1 MMSQKDELA
10 FDLSELQGAFQR
22 MAARYDK
29 VKLLDQQKEYGR
41 KKREDVPTSFEM
53 INDHASS
60 TRYKRRQETD
70 EVLTYIHGGRNGAIL
85 GAWDFVSAHISQS
98 LLDKLISS
106 YKRGKYL
113 QGIFGKA
120 VKNYCQSE
128 DAMKKA
134 VAIKYQ
140 NYLSRRKYNFVC
152 KTQNSVF
159 DPEKELWVPRNL
171 KCLGLDLRL
180 PSLVSQDK
188 VDNFVKALNI
198 GYVSP
203 IPNCSGV
210 SRTVTGLVFMI
221 LDLHLRVPHLKK
233 KLIWFNEN
241 EYNFIFQFSDDGAPE
256 TSELTVSI
264 GSLTLWNFGEMVR
277 SREYHYLLHC
287 LSVKEKEEIMATI
300 WKQHTEEM
308 QMLEGNIFHVAGCE
322 CTVQFQPSADQSW
335 QSWANNETT
344 QAATYPSPFANVS
357 KSNMNVVNGSIGN
370 SESYTWKPFSLE
382 QRKKDVE
389 RLESFTKSL
398 PTNSSE
404 TSKHKRKL
412 EFMAENGIRQLG
424 YPRIGKYADLQRPEP
439 VHTEINSWGHLISVI
454 YREAV
459 RRNRINEFLAILAA
473 PVSHFTSKSQVPNE
487 EKTSHKDQGSDKINI
502 AEGTGERSCQVNL
515 VISACSDFSDA
526 LSKVKNSSQKYSQA
540 GCGLP
545 FIANLIKDH
554 YSDEKERHKSLSIRL
569 IGEQAVQLARYSYRL
584 LDSLAMENESEQERV
599 KRLALC
605 KISQLLRDAATLFN
619 KVHVTSAEVSQ
630 LKEIC
635 QIYFNIY
642 ALFLPESLNI
652 TVWTLG
658 YALPYH
664 ADLLYKEFKIGYGI
678 ISLQAKESKHAA
690 VKYDLTLSNRSRSE
704 GINGKWF
711 QVMRANYVRAFY
723 LPEHHPLPSMYV
735 SHFTSRIPPNAEND
749 VCLCSRPTNFED
761 SCETCVLA
769 ENLIVRPAIEGK
781 LTAEVVSILKP
792 IVCPSCSTRFSDVA
806 SLEVHGN
813 IHKKSVPARLNNPI
827 HVRSLKLEQLKA
839 ELRKYK
845 LSLSGNKTC

>member
-1 MMSQKDELA
+1 M
-10 FDLSELQGAFQR
+10 
-22 MAARYDK
+22 
-29 VKLLDQQKEYGR
+29 
-41 KKREDVPTSFEM
+41 
-53 INDHASS
+53 
-60 TRYKRRQETD
+60 
-70 EVLTYIHGGRNGAIL
+70 
-85 GAWDFVSAHISQS
+85 SAHISQS

-120 VKNYCQSE
+120 VKDYCKSE
-128 DAMKKA
+128 DAMKKE

-210 SRTVTGLVFMI
+210 SRTVTGPVFMI

-233 KLIWFNEN
+233 KLIRFNEN
-241 EYNFIFQFSDDGAPE
+241 KYNFIFQFSDDGAPE
-256 TSELTVSI
+256 TSELTMSI
-264 GSLTLWNFGEMVR
+264 GSLTLWNFAEMVR

-287 LSVKEKEEIMATI
+287 LSVKEKEEIMTTI

-308 QMLEGNIFHVAGCE
+308 QMLEGNIFHVVGCE

-357 KSNMNVVNGSIGN
+357 KSNMNVVNGSIGS

-439 VHTEINSWGHLISVI
+439 VHTEINS
-454 YREAV
+454 
-459 RRNRINEFLAILAA
+459 
-473 PVSHFTSKSQVPNE
+473 
-487 EKTSHKDQGSDKINI
+487 
-502 AEGTGERSCQVNL
+502 
-515 VISACSDFSDA
+515 
-526 LSKVKNSSQKYSQA
+526 
-540 GCGLP
+540 
-545 FIANLIKDH
+545 
-554 YSDEKERHKSLSIRL
+554 
-569 IGEQAVQLARYSYRL
+569 
-584 LDSLAMENESEQERV
+584 
-599 KRLALC
+599 
-605 KISQLLRDAATLFN
+605 
-619 KVHVTSAEVSQ
+619 
-630 LKEIC
+630 
-635 QIYFNIY
+635 
-642 ALFLPESLNI
+642 
-652 TVWTLG
+652 
-658 YALPYH
+658 
-664 ADLLYKEFKIGYGI
+664 
-678 ISLQAKESKHAA
+678 
-690 VKYDLTLSNRSRSE
+690 
-704 GINGKWF
+704 
-711 QVMRANYVRAFY
+711 
-723 LPEHHPLPSMYV
+723 
-735 SHFTSRIPPNAEND
+735 
-749 VCLCSRPTNFED
+749 
-761 SCETCVLA
+761 
-769 ENLIVRPAIEGK
+769 
-781 LTAEVVSILKP
+781 
-792 IVCPSCSTRFSDVA
+792 
-806 SLEVHGN
+806 
-813 IHKKSVPARLNNPI
+813 
-827 HVRSLKLEQLKA
+827 
-839 ELRKYK
+839 
-845 LSLSGNKTC
+845 